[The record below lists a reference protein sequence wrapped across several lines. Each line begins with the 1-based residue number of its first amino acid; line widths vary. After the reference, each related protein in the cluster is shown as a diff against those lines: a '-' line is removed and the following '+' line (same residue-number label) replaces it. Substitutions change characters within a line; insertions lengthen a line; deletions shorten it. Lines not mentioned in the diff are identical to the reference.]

1 MADKLLVFAAAEV
14 VVAAVEAI
22 VAVTEDAIAAA
33 EVAIAAAEVATAAA
47 AAAEQAPTAAAVADN
62 TQAHPPNTNSIN
74 PTIRTIL
81 RRSQLIRSLLL
92 LRRRHGQIQNRGRRI
107 RRLNGGRPDI
117 ARVWWRCLV
126 QSWRRGC
133 NGTRLLPRG
142 RNIHVT

>member
-14 VVAAVEAI
+14 VVAAVEAV
-22 VAVTEDAIAAA
+22 VAVTED
-33 EVAIAAAEVATAAA
+33 AIAAAEVATAAA

-74 PTIRTIL
+74 PTIRTSL
-81 RRSQLIRSLLL
+81 RRSHLIRSLLL

>member
-14 VVAAVEAI
+14 VVAAVMAV
-22 VAVTEDAIAAA
+22 VAVTDN
-33 EVAIAAAEVATAAA
+33 AIAAAEVATAAA
-47 AAAEQAPTAAAVADN
+47 AAAEQAPTAAAVVDN
-62 TQAHPPNTNSIN
+62 TQAHHPPKTNSIN
-74 PTIRTIL
+74 PTIRTSL
-81 RRSQLIRSLLL
+81 RRSHLIRRLLL
-92 LRRRHGQIQNRGRRI
+92 LRRRHGLILNRGRRI
-107 RRLNGGRPDI
+107 RTVNGGGLDV